1 MQILAAS
8 MADYLFIFGPHK
20 YFAYNIQGRENKS
33 CNIYNN
39 LTIFYLYGTHKL
51 MLNFSFLFFLAI

>member
-8 MADYLFIFGPHK
+8 MADYLFVFGPHK

-33 CNIYNN
+33 YIYNN

-51 MLNFSFLFFLAI
+51 MLNFSVFFSAI